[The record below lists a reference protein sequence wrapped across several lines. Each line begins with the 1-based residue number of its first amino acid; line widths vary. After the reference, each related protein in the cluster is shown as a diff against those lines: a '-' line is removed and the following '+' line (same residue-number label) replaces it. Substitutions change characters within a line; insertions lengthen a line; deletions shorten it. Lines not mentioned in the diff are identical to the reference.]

1 MNLGRK
7 DCLIVISNSGESAA
21 LLKEIKLAHKNKLK
35 VISITNNPIA
45 LASDYHLKTG
55 VRQTILQ
62 NQYYFSRVAAFTI
75 IEALFLLLIKRNEK
89 RIENIKQHE
98 KIVSSQKI

>member
-1 MNLGRK
+1 
-7 DCLIVISNSGESAA
+7 
-21 LLKEIKLAHKNKLK
+21 
-35 VISITNNPIA
+35 
-45 LASDYHLKTG
+45 
-55 VRQTILQ
+55 LQ

>member
-1 MNLGRK
+1 M
-7 DCLIVISNSGESAA
+7 
-21 LLKEIKLAHKNKLK
+21 LKEIKLAHKNKLK
-35 VISITNNPIA
+35 VISITNNPASPIA

-75 IEALFLLLIKRNEK
+75 TEALFLLLIKSNEK

-98 KIVSSQKI
+98 QIISSQKSKNNLKLVLSELS